1 MMLKYDSKETEDW
14 VRNIFERVITF
25 KLSAKRMKFIFKRYI
40 DFEKQFNN
48 FDRIER
54 INQKALEYEMIL
66 SIEIS

>member
-54 INQKALEYEMIL
+54 INQKALEYVEGNDSL
-66 SIEIS
+66 N